1 MTLPAS
7 VRARQGTR
15 AGVISRTIAAG
26 IDFVVI
32 VLAQA
37 ALFGA
42 IVGFLFLL
50 SPRHF
55 SWPRD
60 LEWSFPV
67 VGFFL
72 AVPYLT
78 FCWCSTGRT
87 YGDALLGLRV
97 IGRDGR
103 HLGVAVAL
111 LRAVLYLL
119 FPIGL
124 FWSAISAANRSVQ
137 DLILR
142 SSVIHDWSSHPAAPA
157 RIAPASAPIDS

>member
-1 MTLPAS
+1 MTLSPS
-7 VRARQGTR
+7 VRARQGSR
-15 AGVISRTIAAG
+15 AGVVSRTIAAG

-42 IVGFLFLL
+42 IVGVLFLL

-55 SWPRD
+55 SWPSG
-60 LEWSFPV
+60 LEWSFPA
-67 VGFFL
+67 VGFFI

-78 FCWCSTGRT
+78 FCWCSTGRS

-97 IGRDGR
+97 ISRDGR
-103 HLGVAVAL
+103 HLSVAVAL
-111 LRAVLYLL
+111 LRAVICVL

-124 FWSAISAANRSVQ
+124 FWSAISAANRSIQ
-137 DLILR
+137 DVIVR
-142 SSVIHDWSSHPAAPA
+142 SSVIHDWSSHAAAPA
-157 RIAPASAPIDS
+157 RREPASAPLGS